1 MSSSLTAMAIMKIC
15 RFHKI
20 VVLILM
26 RVIFTKIMCFCVK
39 SKWADML

>member
-15 RFHKI
+15 RFYKI
-20 VVLILM
+20 VVLIL
-26 RVIFTKIMCFCVK
+26 MCFCVK